1 MNPKKVKIYILGFI
15 ALTVVSLLLTN
26 MSIPSIF
33 GSHIGVNP
41 FKALKIIALLS
52 LVSAIV
58 TYFKF
63 LNPNKV
69 DTL

>member
-1 MNPKKVKIYILGFI
+1 MNPKKVKSYILGFI

-26 MSIPSIF
+26 VSIPSIF

-63 LNPNKV
+63 LTPNKG